1 MKSFREA
8 IQYSS
13 FPSPPFSAKKLA
25 QQLGIPLPTSLNTII
40 TGLETLTL
48 RSPIVTPD
56 GFPLGGE
63 VEITLRSDGSYTF
76 KGHMRATGFPSYDY
90 RLQCFVRAA
99 NGVVIAAQNTGE
111 VFGTDTP
118 GDRQHNWNENL
129 SSPVIREQ
137 WNSIRNRPTLEY
149 RLDAEIGGLLGTAWD
164 VLKTV
169 AEAIIA
175 KALLGTTGMAILI
188 GRELAIAAGIQIPI
202 GGALA
207 GVIVTGGSVLVLGPG
222 VMLPAI
228 VAGVAVGAAVESD
241 IRRRSMTP
249 AEIEFAAKVFSDTL
263 PIDRILLTNL
273 SHDGGRKYVIPSID
287 GWTILVNMGDAYD
300 KPSEYAKPGDYSQPG
315 SLFIHELVHA
325 WQIAHTSFLPGLICK
340 LSKNYDYHTG
350 DSEASR
356 LLDPTWFSRP
366 WAQFNL
372 EQQAHIID
380 DWYGAY
386 LADLNGDL
394 NSVKALNDPAFRFIR
409 DHIRAKRN

>member
-1 MKSFREA
+1 MKYFREA

-13 FPSPPFSAKKLA
+13 FPNPPFSARVLA
-25 QQLGIPLPTSLNTII
+25 QQLGIPLPTSLSTII

-48 RSPIVTPD
+48 RTPIVTPD

-76 KGHMRATGFPSYDY
+76 KGHMRATGFSSYDY

-99 NGVVIAAQNTGE
+99 NGVVIAAQNAGE

-118 GDRQHNWNENL
+118 GARQHNWDENL
-129 SSPVIREQ
+129 SSLVIREQ

-149 RLDAEIGGLLGTAWD
+149 HLDAEIGSLLSTAWD

-169 AEAIIA
+169 ASAIVA
-175 KALLGTTGMAILI
+175 NALLGTTGLVILI
-188 GRELAIAAGIQIPI
+188 GRELAVAAGIQIPI

-222 VMLPAI
+222 VILPAI
-228 VAGVAVGAAVESD
+228 VAGIAVGAAVESD
-241 IRRRSMTP
+241 IKRRPMTEP
-249 AEIEFAAKVFSDTL
+249 EIKFAARVFFDTL

-273 SHDGGRKYVIPSID
+273 SHDGGRQYVIPSID

-300 KPSEYAKPGDYSQPG
+300 KPSEYGKPGEYSQPG
-315 SLFIHELVHA
+315 SVFIHELVHA
-325 WQIAHTSFLPGLICK
+325 WQIAHTSFLPGLICQ
-340 LSKNYDYHTG
+340 LSDNYTYHNKG
-350 DSEASR
+350 SEKDR
-356 LLDPTWFSRP
+356 LRDLTWFTRP
-366 WAQFNL
+366 WSEFNL

-380 DWYGAY
+380 DWYGAHY
-386 LADLNGDL
+386 DDL
-394 NSVKALNDPAFRFIR
+394 NSVAALNDPAFRFVR